1 MKTKTALALAA
12 LTSLVAVDI
21 AFAQPQQPQQPG
33 QPGAGPGGGRFGGP
47 GGPGGRFGGPGG
59 PGGRGGPGGGR
70 GAMPQGDPNVPVVE
84 RGGFGPS
91 QMEIAKFRDDIYILR
106 SQASG
111 NTTAFVA
118 DNGVLVVDTK
128 TTGEYERIAELL
140 KTVTDQP
147 VRYVINTHFHP
158 DHTGGNAGMEG
169 VGAAIIATT
178 NTRARLA
185 QTAQQGLPVITFDDR
200 MEVKWGK
207 WTLKLYYFGR
217 GHTDGD
223 LVIQIPEENLVMT
236 GDLFAGWGPSIR
248 LIDYNGGGSLVEWP
262 GTLTKAAALD
272 FDVVIPGHSG
282 VTDRGQMQGYIDENR
297 RMLDMIR
304 MLNGAGR
311 TPQEIRAAV
320 QMEFG
325 NMAFVVL
332 PNVQSVLDELN

>member
-1 MKTKTALALAA
+1 LKISTALAAAA
-12 LTSLVAVDI
+12 LLGLI
-21 AFAQPQQPQQPG
+21 AADFALAQPQPG
-33 QPGAGPGGGRFGGP
+33 GPGAGPGGGRIGGP
-47 GGPGGRFGGPGG
+47 GGAPGGRRGGGPG
-59 PGGRGGPGGGR
+59 GGPGGGR
-70 GAMPQGDPNVPVVE
+70 GGMPQGDPNVPVVE

-91 QMEIAKFRDDIYILR
+91 EAEIVQFRDDIWLIR

-111 NTTAFVA
+111 NITVFTS
-118 DNGVLVVDTK
+118 DDGLLLVDSK
-128 TTGEYERIAELL
+128 NANEYTRVAELL

-147 VRYVINTHFHP
+147 IRYLINTHFHG
-158 DHTGGNAGMEG
+158 DHVGGNISMQS
-169 VGAAIIATT
+169 VGAAIIATA

-185 QTAQQGLPVITFDDR
+185 QTQQQGLPVVTFDDR
-200 MEVKWGK
+200 MEVHFGGK
-207 WTLKLYYFGR
+207 RLELYYFGR

-223 LVIQIPEENLVMT
+223 LVIHLPEERIVMT

-282 VTDRGQMQGYIDENR
+282 VTDRTQLQAYIDENR
-297 RMLDMIR
+297 RMLDLIR
-304 MLNGAGR
+304 MLDEAGR
-311 TPQEIRAAV
+311 TPQEITTAV

-332 PNVQSVLDELN
+332 PNVQVVLDELN

>member
-1 MKTKTALALAA
+1 MKITTTLIAAA
-12 LTSLVAVDI
+12 LTSLVAADI
-21 AFAQPQQPQQPG
+21 AFAQPPQG
-33 QPGAGPGGGRFGGP
+33 ERGAGPGRFGGP

-70 GAMPQGDPNVPVVE
+70 GGAMPQGDPNVPVLE

-91 QMEIAKFRDDIYILR
+91 EMEVAQFRDDIYILR

-111 NTTAFVA
+111 NITAFVA
-118 DNGVLVVDTK
+118 DNGVLIVDTK
-128 TTGEYERIAELL
+128 TTGEYARVEELL
-140 KTVTDQP
+140 KSVTDKP
-147 VRYVINTHFHP
+147 IRYVINTHFHP

-169 VGAAIIATT
+169 VGASIIATK
-178 NTRARLA
+178 NTRTRLA
-185 QTAQQGLPVITFDDR
+185 QTQQQGLPVITFDDH
-200 MEVKWGK
+200 MEVNWGGR
-207 WTLKLYYFGR
+207 TLKLYYFGP

-223 LVIQIPEENLVMT
+223 LVIHIPEENLIMT

-248 LIDYNGGGSLVEWP
+248 LIDYNGGGSLAEWP

-272 FDVVIPGHSG
+272 FDIVIPGHSG
-282 VTDRGQMQGYIDENR
+282 VTNRVELQRYIDENR
-297 RMLDMIR
+297 RMLDLIR
-304 MLNGAGR
+304 MLNEAGR
-311 TPQEIRAAV
+311 SPQEIQQAV